1 MHDPLGPNGYEHPL
15 GQSSRVARSLTSLFA
30 HKCYGRRFLL
40 GEILKRNDKVLYL
53 KTGKAY
59 NEGIR
64 MEAEVVS
71 SDLKAP
77 RRRYVTTIT
86 VVAPFTDEQMHAAR
100 IKITA
105 QPCWKALIR
114 YPPSVVGTPLL
125 ERLKFAGVPYQLM
138 EVLDYHWGSVNESEV
153 IKASCTCNDK
163 YTKGCWCKHVA
174 ALSFELVELCETH
187 PESLGGRRSGAA
199 NISELDI
206 RFRSLDTEPLPL
218 ARCHESSKQLQ
229 LRVVSL
235 HGPDASRT
243 CPMWQL
249 LQRCLRRGQTWCC
262 AAGSGGV
269 EAYEQGWPQLRGRGV
284 PRLPPEK
291 GAWAAGQRNWS

>member
-1 MHDPLGPNGYEHPL
+1 
-15 GQSSRVARSLTSLFA
+15 
-30 HKCYGRRFLL
+30 
-40 GEILKRNDKVLYL
+40 
-53 KTGKAY
+53 
-59 NEGIR
+59 

-86 VVAPFTDEQMHAAR
+86 VAPFTDEQMHAAR
-100 IKITA
+100 KKITA

-187 PESLGGRRSGAA
+187 PESLFVALGASLQSFEVHGREELLPVFPVVGKFVEWGRSPANSPTISVKRPRTSRTAGLEPGSGA
-199 NISELDI
+199 
-206 RFRSLDTEPLPL
+206 
-218 ARCHESSKQLQ
+218 
-229 LRVVSL
+229 
-235 HGPDASRT
+235 
-243 CPMWQL
+243 
-249 LQRCLRRGQTWCC
+249 
-262 AAGSGGV
+262 
-269 EAYEQGWPQLRGRGV
+269 
-284 PRLPPEK
+284 
-291 GAWAAGQRNWS
+291 